1 MADYVLQSTWED
13 VDAAAQAVA
22 NGLQKSQLSQSVQ
35 TSLDH
40 ADSAYQSH
48 FWVNITRSNNVYSS
62 DKTLSEI
69 QAAYAAGK
77 YVRANLPDGFQS
89 DFTNNDSGAMFYAF
103 DDSGGSM
110 VLMRYTVGASSVVF
124 QSWPVGQQDSF
135 TEEFKTVLLDIAAHV
150 AWDDANGQSRYDALE
165 AALYPETH
173 LVSITASYDQDH
185 PIYDTDSLEAVIT
198 TINYDLTV
206 VANYSDGTTE
216 TLSSSDYAISGTVE
230 VGASVPFTVTYEG
243 KTDTINVLILESGAL
258 PTGYTK
264 KDYIKF
270 NANAGTNIGGRND
283 NNAILIDDISLSA
296 EYTYEFELKVPSNAS
311 SSASPL
317 FGARTG
323 GTGEKLFA
331 LFYTPSTTKLGYW
344 INGTDSTTTITGVST
359 SAVNTIK
366 IKPVGASTTYP
377 DNVVIELNGTEYNT
391 GSTSTATL
399 TSYLAF
405 FKYAISSTQV
415 ASWDRYYYGEQYGKF
430 VVKNGST
437 TVYNFVPAYNGTY
450 YGYYETVNSKW
461 YPGIG
466 SPEKILGGDW
476 S

>member
-1 MADYVLQSTWED
+1 MDDYVLQSTWEE

-69 QAAYAAGK
+69 QTAYAAGK

-110 VLMRYTVGASSVVF
+110 TLMRYTVGASSVVF
-124 QSWPVGQQDSF
+124 QSWPVGGQGITNDL
-135 TEEFKTVLLDIAAHV
+135 KTALLNCFAHV

-185 PIYDTDSLEAVIT
+185 PIYDTDSLETVIT

-216 TLSSSDYAISGTVE
+216 TLSSSDYTITGTVE
-230 VGASVPFTVTYEG
+230 AGASVPFTVAYEG
-243 KTDTINVLILESGAL
+243 KTATINVLILENSS
-258 PTGYTK
+258 PTYLYNWDLT
-264 KDYIKF
+264 
-270 NANAGTNIGGRND
+270 TS
-283 NNAILIDDISLSA
+283 LIDSVSSQEITLGAGSGKSAPTRGSGGLVFNDATQYAYLGNISLDGKTIEIDVDSFDFKGSTSNHIRFLMGQVA
-296 EYTYEFELKVPSNAS
+296 TADNKGYGPIIWKTATGWTAYGQNSSNA
-311 SSASPL
+311 
-317 FGARTG
+317 RTWSG
-323 GTGEKLFA
+323 GTYISGTSSDVINAFNGKTLKLVTSSDGFTHSLYLDDVLQGTLTDVKVQSHIVIGA
-331 LFYTPSTTKLGYW
+331 NMASVSQS
-344 INGTDSTTTITGVST
+344 NGDQCYDMTITG
-359 SAVNTIK
+359 IR
-366 IKPVGASTTYP
+366 I
-377 DNVVIELNGTEYNT
+377 
-391 GSTSTATL
+391 
-399 TSYLAF
+399 
-405 FKYAISSTQV
+405 
-415 ASWDRYYYGEQYGKF
+415 
-430 VVKNGST
+430 
-437 TVYNFVPAYNGTY
+437 
-450 YGYYETVNSKW
+450 YENEV
-461 YPGIG
+461 
-466 SPEKILGGDW
+466 
-476 S
+476 

>member
-165 AALYPETH
+165 AALYPEVH
-173 LVSITASYDQDH
+173 LVSITADYEQDR
-185 PIYDTDSLEAVIT
+185 PILDTDSL
-198 TINYDLTV
+198 DLVRLDLV
-206 VANYSDGTTE
+206 VTANYSDGTTE
-216 TLSSSDYAISGTVE
+216 TLADDAYTLTGTLT
-230 VGASVPFTVTYEG
+230 VGTSTITVGYGG
-243 KTDTINVLILESGAL
+243 KTAEISVVVTHDTVARIAVSGKIITHFTSSPYYRQTDCEHGGITIMYPMAQATNVLYPAGII
-258 PTGYTK
+258 PT
-264 KDYIKF
+264 D
-270 NANAGTNIGGRND
+270 NIN
-283 NNAILIDDISLSA
+283 
-296 EYTYEFELKVPSNAS
+296 
-311 SSASPL
+311 
-317 FGARTG
+317 
-323 GTGEKLFA
+323 
-331 LFYTPSTTKLGYW
+331 
-344 INGTDSTTTITGVST
+344 
-359 SAVNTIK
+359 
-366 IKPVGASTTYP
+366 
-377 DNVVIELNGTEYNT
+377 
-391 GSTSTATL
+391 TL
-399 TSYLAF
+399 TSN
-405 FKYAISSTQV
+405 ISNYRYKASLVVYDDNGNEVNFVSELDTTFNRWVQNAAGTMTEYSQSWTLSAPYSQV
-415 ASWDRYYYGEQYGKF
+415 AICVDVRYLDDAYMYDKTTGNIWFAGKNTPYW
-430 VVKNGST
+430 KMSNIS
-437 TVYNFVPAYNGTY
+437 
-450 YGYYETVNSKW
+450 E
-461 YPGIG
+461 
-466 SPEKILGGDW
+466 LGG
-476 S
+476 